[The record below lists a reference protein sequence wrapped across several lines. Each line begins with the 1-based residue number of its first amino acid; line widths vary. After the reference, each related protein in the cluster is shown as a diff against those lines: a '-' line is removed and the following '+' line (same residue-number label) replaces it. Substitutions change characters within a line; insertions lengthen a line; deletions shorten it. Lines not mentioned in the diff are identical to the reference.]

1 MESAEIACWD
11 IAIIRFE
18 NKRKNSKFIND
29 DDIFDDLS
37 CYLFLVLDIATII
50 NAPGIPRFSGLQ
62 MYYLASK
69 SIDAMHPLIRNRSLR
84 A

>member
-1 MESAEIACWD
+1 LPAGTLQSFVLRIKE
-11 IAIIRFE
+11 
-18 NKRKNSKFIND
+18 KNRKFIND

-37 CYLFLVLDIATII
+37 CYLFLVLDIATVI
-50 NAPGIPRFSGLQ
+50 NALGIPRFRGLQ

-69 SIDAMHPLIRNRSLR
+69 SIDTMRPLIRNRTLN